1 MTIEQFWHED
11 CDLMYCY
18 IQAYYARLH
27 KQGWVSGTYVHQ
39 AVGSALAEMMP
50 TVIQR
55 GLGMIKD
62 KKLIKSLNEIK
73 YFDRP
78 IPDLIVESNTRTQ
91 ISDLSEDD
99 LMELDRR
106 ISEKFK

>member
-1 MTIEQFWHED
+1 MTIEQFWYED
-11 CDLMYCY
+11 SDLMYCY

-27 KQGWVSGTYVHQ
+27 KQGWVSGLYVHQ

-50 TVIQR
+50 TVIQC

-62 KKLIKSLNEIK
+62 RKVIKKLNEIK

-78 IPDLIVESNTRTQ
+78 IPDLITEPNTKTQ

-99 LMELDRR
+99 LMELDRE
-106 ISEKFK
+106 ISKKFK